1 MKQIAYLSVVFLPP
15 MLMTVNHSLYTSH
28 RNNSFCFK
36 KGVFGMNTKEIVP
49 GSSGSIPLF
58 VALTALLMIVT
69 VWMLV
74 AFRSRY
80 LYGQPFARRLAW
92 PVLWLHE
99 WWYNKQD
106 RYKARRRPIDRTMKD
121 DYEEMK
127 PNDSWL

>member
-1 MKQIAYLSVVFLPP
+1 

-28 RNNSFCFK
+28 RNNIFFK

-58 VALTALLMIVT
+58 VALTAFLMIVT

-80 LYGQPFARRLAW
+80 LQGQPFVRRLAW
-92 PVLWLHE
+92 PVW
-99 WWYNKQD
+99 WWYDKQD
-106 RYKARRRPIDRTMKD
+106 NYKARRRPIDRTMKD